1 MPRIKKYAEGQKSN
15 LNPVQT
21 LSSFQTFLVDDT
33 PNSTYFKITEFK
45 DTFTG
50 GKNGFLIEGSEYLK
64 ETTEIKIQILD
75 VAGNPVYYEPGNGV
89 PEYYE
94 GTSKLIAVYI
104 YEDTP
109 IGEAKITILG
119 ELKSYVDD
127 GGVVRDVPDEWKN
140 VYNVKWEKPFKIN
153 RLLSNE
159 DKVRFYKRPNVSI
172 TEIVKPIYSNIL
184 TNVTQK
190 GIVDG
195 FAQVPGTGVRLT
207 DFSNPTSYL
216 VQINDGGA
224 WTGSVV
230 GTTIE
235 FADLGF
241 SSVVSDVIN
250 NTDLYIQ
257 TPYTQNG
264 LVSDFSNQ
272 GYTASFNYIEGLDN
286 LKTALTGSF
295 AKITLSDLTTFVGDV
310 ARVKIFRKSQSDL
323 SDYQFIQEIQ
333 LESNEV
339 LKDLETTTKNEEY
352 YGGFDLFNY
361 KNYWLTSSNN
371 ITTAFNQNYLYN
383 SVKLNSSTTNLFF
396 TSKSLDVNAN
406 TEYTLTFNARVG
418 SPANTSDS
426 LKVYLSGSRQSTF
439 GNVTTDVA
447 TTQNIIT
454 LTSDNSLLQ
463 KSQINANFKA
473 DDLSNVKLVFEVK
486 GTDWYISDVSMRA
499 SQETSFSPDEISF
512 IQPIPRTLPRE
523 TFDFRFQFYDIN
535 NNYIPVVVEENKT
548 FDGGNLNVINKDL
561 QLVPSSLYFQFDSGS
576 GNGNPIPPTVIS
588 VDVIKSYLTGS
599 VTYTS
604 RSFDFFGNEL
614 SSSQYIS
621 GSMPGLLLNRE
632 TDLVTLT
639 VSNFTG
645 SREDV
650 IVQYIQ
656 YTGECEGITDS
667 FVITRVM
674 DGKGGVNYEIRPYR
688 GTVIRNNDPSGSLEI
703 QAVRIDGINELD
715 IRSGL
720 PFGRSSNKLYV
731 ASGSYYVTLTDAS
744 ASGFVKGIYPG
755 VTGSGELDYN
765 AIFDRDSIDG
775 QRTIYLIAS
784 GSEPTLSSPNLTASI
799 YTTLTLTDLLD
810 GIDAGFVTYDAD
822 AFTINPRLSKVFTP
836 PSASATASFYRRG
849 TSSNPISASVM
860 VYPSMSINADFVP
873 EYWVYYMTQSINSD
887 IKISATDDN
896 NFIIASTLENQFV
909 GTPLSQSKTLTINWT
924 YIEPYSSES
933 VSINKTFTIVPEGK
947 PGDESIVFEI
957 VPANVNL
964 NANSR
969 GIITDYSPS
978 TTEIKLKQG
987 SRYLAFTGSKKPG
1000 TFDLDYNKIVSASV
1014 TGGKVEFF
1022 QTSSMFVSQSFG
1034 LVHLSG
1040 SITYPLFIHPY
1051 YTSSQYT
1058 QSIVQ
1063 QYTKVLDGPPPI
1075 QIVISPT
1082 SVAIPADEVG
1092 YISSYASTNT
1102 TLTVKEGDDFL
1113 TFTTRS
1119 TAPGTWRINSI
1130 ETRNSGVWNIRTGS
1144 LSSSSLSTATIN
1156 YNRFDAPY
1164 VSASALYTIQV
1175 YPFALGS
1182 GHQYTSSIFTRTQT
1196 FTKNVAPPNARSLD
1210 FRAST
1215 LTIPYDRDGYTDV
1228 GDVTLTVTAFNTT
1241 ASYIPP
1247 LSPST
1252 PRLQRQQGPNAYLY
1266 YVESDGSE
1274 IFYEGPVVLQGTP
1287 PTADFS
1293 SLGGGDAAGP
1303 GENKTW
1309 KVKLTDGDAPDASIV
1324 PLPPSIIKA
1333 EAQLTIAG
1341 IKGGAD
1347 AYKYSATNTNASI
1360 TADLWTTQFTGSGM
1374 QISAFKGTT
1383 QLSHTSSYVVLQ
1395 EVNDYLG
1402 NLIGNLGFYS
1412 ASIFTTSSWINVAPP
1427 NRLIGNPAAINDI
1440 VSWYAPAV
1448 NHSAQIIYK
1457 IDYEKNRQIDF
1468 VTQSLAV
1475 QFTPPA
1481 PYSANL
1487 SSENAGIMY
1496 RVSGELEF
1504 DLSTTLIRV
1513 YRGDLE
1519 LTNVSSFS
1527 GGQLDAYGNIGYP
1540 NQSRVSIL
1548 SYSGHITLAGGLTA
1562 GSHVS
1567 GVPAEFTGISG
1578 WSSPETIASGEI
1590 IFQIDCEGR
1599 ETLYKTLSLSVV
1611 YEGNT
1616 GPGIVMRGVWTS
1628 TLDYIAETANQRR
1641 DAVIWPDPAT
1651 INKETH
1657 YWAAITGSGPGT
1669 PVGPQQPDGV
1679 VPYDDTNYW
1688 QYLGQEEF
1696 FVAAQIAIF
1705 QESYVK
1711 NTINVGTKDGTGA
1724 FANIVI
1730 AGGRPDPYIALGQT
1744 GTQGTAGTSGTSAPP
1759 AGVIGY
1765 NRPGIF
1771 LGVYEDGSNGTTGR
1785 FSIKTTG
1792 TSGKG
1797 MFWDGDQLTIVGS
1810 IRQKEPGV
1818 PEGSFR
1824 GVWQDGIIYYPDDS
1838 VRYGPSSYI
1847 NSVTHT
1853 STDDTDIDTGYPP
1866 NATNSWV
1873 VLAAAGTSGLSGT
1886 SGVSGTS
1893 GAPGAGV
1900 VFRGNFTTSSVYYYT
1915 TQRRDIVRTG
1925 SSFWLANNVLRNNQS
1940 GSLWGTP
1947 APSNTNWT
1955 TFGAQFTSVA
1965 TDVLLAQDAT
1975 ITRGLVM
1982 GTEGS
1987 DSGFIRSANA
1997 QTLLSGEGF
2006 YLDVNGKMR
2015 FGQQVSGSN
2024 KYVYF
2029 DGEDLNINATVNAPD
2044 GNIGGFIIA
2053 NNKLSAS
2060 GSLLVLDT
2068 QIPQIEIYQRGD
2080 NAAARVVFNS
2090 SDNLTDPS
2098 SGTTYVSAS
2107 TWTGTIAAASS
2118 GTTAGVDTYV
2128 QQYNRGGLGVTTNG
2142 SGNPQPLVT
2151 LTAGATQF
2159 QVAIPQTSLTQTA
2172 GTISTSTD
2180 YPPEPP
2186 TEFYQSYASRFA
2198 TPRTAEGRWYLQL
2211 WNSAGTVKVAE
2222 AEVVGAHQYRSGA
2235 YSYSYYYTGGTLP
2248 LFWSG
2253 PISYTAPASYTGD
2266 IPNGNYG
2273 GTIIIPASGTY
2284 RVALAYKINVGSGAV
2299 RDYVNDTA
2307 TYYANTAT
2315 PSHSQTGFIDFL
2327 YFSFTP
2333 NKNKTEITNGGF
2345 QVINNANAYF
2355 RVRRFEPSS
2364 YGFSSYILQSKG
2376 GIHDFTAGGTTTSQI
2391 YNNQALAVYGEIY
2404 SIGTLDIGSGSPT
2417 VTKTEILKVSGGTT
2431 KTAVFDVHV
2440 LPYVNNTYSLG
2451 NTSYKWTQVWATTG
2465 TIQTSDITQKTNVE
2479 KSSLGLDFINRLN
2492 PVSYKFISGSAIF
2505 EESEIITITKTI
2517 KEEVRS
2523 EDGTIIEPAEYK
2535 EVPNPDFR
2543 KLVGW
2548 NPGTRKHYGLIA
2560 QEVKTVLD
2568 DLNVTT
2574 NDFAGY
2580 IEGDLK
2586 KHTDLGLRYEEF
2598 IAPMI
2603 KAIQELSEKVNRLEA
2618 HISGSL

>member
-1 MPRIKKYAEGQKSN
+1 MPRIKKYADGQKSN

-21 LSSFQTFLVDDT
+21 LSSFQTFLIDDS
-33 PNSTYFKITEFK
+33 PNSTYFKITEFN

-172 TEIVKPIYSNIL
+172 TEIVKPIYSNISS
-184 TNVTQK
+184 TITQK
-190 GIVDG
+190 GHVDG
-195 FAQVPGTGVRLT
+195 FSQVPAAGTPLT
-207 DFSNPTSYL
+207 NFSQPTSYL

-235 FADLGF
+235 F
-241 SSVVSDVIN
+241 
-250 NTDLYIQ
+250 TDLNFFSQADDIISK
-257 TPYTQNG
+257 TDLTITNPYTVNG

-272 GYTASFNYIEGLDN
+272 RYTASFNYIEGLDN

-333 LESNEV
+333 LESNEI
-339 LKDLETTTKNEEY
+339 LRDLETTVKNEEY
-352 YGGFDLFNY
+352 YGGFDLFNF
-361 KNYWLTSSNN
+361 KNYWVTSSNN
-371 ITTAFNQNYLYN
+371 LSTEFNQTYLYN
-383 SVKLNSSTTNLFF
+383 SVKLNSSGTNLFY
-396 TSKSLDVNAN
+396 TTKSLDINADS
-406 TEYTLTFNARVG
+406 EYSLTFNVRAG
-418 SPANTSDS
+418 SPINTTDT
-426 LKVYLSGSRQSTF
+426 LLVYLSGSKQSTYN
-439 GNVTTDVA
+439 NVITNVGTK
-447 TTQNIIT
+447 QNI
-454 LTSDNSLLQ
+454 LNVTSDNSLLQ
-463 KSQINANFKA
+463 KSQITANFKA
-473 DDLSNVKLVFEVK
+473 EDLSDVKLFFEVK
-486 GTDWYISDVSMRA
+486 GNAWYISDVSLRA
-499 SQETSFSPDEISF
+499 SQETAFSPDEISF

-535 NNYIPVVVEENKT
+535 NNYIPVVVEESKT

-588 VDVIKSYLTGS
+588 IDVIKSYLTGS

-614 SSSQYIS
+614 SSSQYV
-621 GSMPGLLLNRE
+621 GGQVPGLLLNRE
-632 TDLVTLT
+632 TDLLTLT
-639 VSNFTG
+639 VANFTG
-645 SREDV
+645 SNEDIV
-650 IVQYIQ
+650 VQYIEF
-656 YTGECEGITDS
+656 TGECEGINDS
-667 FVITRVM
+667 IIITRVV

-688 GTVIRNNDPSGSLEI
+688 GTVIRNNDPSGSLEV

-720 PFGRSSNKLYV
+720 PYGRSSNRLYV

-765 AIFDRDSIDG
+765 AIFNRDSIDG

-784 GSEPTLSSPNLTASI
+784 GSEPTPTNPNVTASI

-860 VYPSMSINADFVP
+860 VYPSMSINSDFVP
-873 EYWVYYMTQSINSD
+873 EYWVYYMTQSVNSD

-896 NFIIASTLENQFV
+896 NYIINSTLENQFV

-969 GIITDYSPS
+969 GIVNDYKPS
-978 TTEIKLKQG
+978 TGEIRLKQG
-987 SRYLAFTGSKKPG
+987 SRYLLFTGSRFPG
-1000 TFDLDYNKIVSASV
+1000 TFHIATASIVANNITNGNIRFDNNYTHSLIFSASSNM
-1014 TGGKVEFF
+1014 TN
-1022 QTSSMFVSQSFG
+1022 
-1034 LVHLSG
+1034 LSG
-1040 SITYPLFIHPY
+1040 SIEFPLEIQPY
-1051 YTSSQYT
+1051 YTSSVYTASVYQYF
-1058 QSIVQ
+1058 
-1063 QYTKVLDGPPPI
+1063 TKILDGPPPI

-1215 LTIPYDRDGYTDV
+1215 ATINYDRDGYTDV

-1241 ASYIPP
+1241 GSYIPGQ
-1247 LSPST
+1247 T
-1252 PRLQRQQGPNAYLY
+1252 DGPNAYLY

-1274 IFYEGPVVLQGTP
+1274 TFYAGPSVLEGTP
-1287 PTADFS
+1287 PFCEFS
-1293 SLGGGDAAGP
+1293 GISGGDAAGP

-1309 KVKLTDGDAPDASIV
+1309 KVKLTDGAAPTVTPSV

-1383 QLSHTSSYVVLQ
+1383 QLAHTSSYVISQ

-1402 NLIGNLGFYS
+1402 NLIGNLGYYS

-1448 NHSAQIIYK
+1448 NHSAEIIYK

-1487 SSENAGIMY
+1487 SSENAGIIY
-1496 RVSGELEF
+1496 RVSGEVEF
-1504 DLSTTLIRV
+1504 DLSTTTIRV
-1513 YRGDLE
+1513 FRGDLE
-1519 LTNVSSFS
+1519 LTNVSTFS
-1527 GGQLDAYGNIGYP
+1527 GGQLDAYGVTGYP
-1540 NQSRVSIL
+1540 NQCRVSIL
-1548 SYSGHITLAGGLTA
+1548 SYSGHLTLAGGLTA

-1567 GVPAEFTGISG
+1567 GGPASFAGISN
-1578 WSSPETIASGEI
+1578 WSSPETISSGEI

-1616 GPGIVMRGVWTS
+1616 GPGIVMRGIWSS
-1628 TLDYIAETANQRR
+1628 TIDYISEIANQRR

-1669 PVGPQQPDGV
+1669 PVGAQQPDGSA
-1679 VPYDDTNYW
+1679 PYTDTTYW

-1696 FVAAQIAIF
+1696 FVSAKIAIF
-1705 QESYVK
+1705 EESYVK
-1711 NTINVGTKDGTGA
+1711 NTLNVGTKDGTGA
-1724 FANIVI
+1724 FANIV
-1730 AGGRPDPYIALGQT
+1730 L
-1744 GTQGTAGTSGTSAPP
+1744 
-1759 AGVIGY
+1759 
-1765 NRPGIF
+1765 
-1771 LGVYEDGSNGTTGR
+1771 
-1785 FSIKTTG
+1785 
-1792 TSGKG
+1792 
-1797 MFWDGDQLTIVGS
+1797 
-1810 IRQKEPGV
+1810 
-1818 PEGSFR
+1818 
-1824 GVWQDGIIYYPDDS
+1824 
-1838 VRYGPSSYI
+1838 
-1847 NSVTHT
+1847 
-1853 STDDTDIDTGYPP
+1853 
-1866 NATNSWV
+1866 
-1873 VLAAAGTSGLSGT
+1873 
-1886 SGVSGTS
+1886 
-1893 GAPGAGV
+1893 
-1900 VFRGNFTTSSVYYYT
+1900 
-1915 TQRRDIVRTG
+1915 
-1925 SSFWLANNVLRNNQS
+1925 
-1940 GSLWGTP
+1940 
-1947 APSNTNWT
+1947 
-1955 TFGAQFTSVA
+1955 
-1965 TDVLLAQDAT
+1965 
-1975 ITRGLVM
+1975 
-1982 GTEGS
+1982 
-1987 DSGFIRSANA
+1987 
-1997 QTLLSGEGF
+1997 
-2006 YLDVNGKMR
+2006 
-2015 FGQQVSGSN
+2015 
-2024 KYVYF
+2024 
-2029 DGEDLNINATVNAPD
+2029 
-2044 GNIGGFIIA
+2044 
-2053 NNKLSAS
+2053 
-2060 GSLLVLDT
+2060 
-2068 QIPQIEIYQRGD
+2068 
-2080 NAAARVVFNS
+2080 
-2090 SDNLTDPS
+2090 
-2098 SGTTYVSAS
+2098 AS
-2107 TWTGTIAAASS
+2107 TAS
-2118 GTTAGVDTYV
+2118 
-2128 QQYNRGGLGVTTNG
+2128 L
-2142 SGNPQPLVT
+2142 
-2151 LTAGATQF
+2151 
-2159 QVAIPQTSLTQTA
+2159 
-2172 GTISTSTD
+2172 
-2180 YPPEPP
+2180 
-2186 TEFYQSYASRFA
+2186 
-2198 TPRTAEGRWYLQL
+2198 
-2211 WNSAGTVKVAE
+2211 
-2222 AEVVGAHQYRSGA
+2222 
-2235 YSYSYYYTGGTLP
+2235 
-2248 LFWSG
+2248 
-2253 PISYTAPASYTGD
+2253 
-2266 IPNGNYG
+2266 
-2273 GTIIIPASGTY
+2273 
-2284 RVALAYKINVGSGAV
+2284 
-2299 RDYVNDTA
+2299 
-2307 TYYANTAT
+2307 
-2315 PSHSQTGFIDFL
+2315 
-2327 YFSFTP
+2327 
-2333 NKNKTEITNGGF
+2333 
-2345 QVINNANAYF
+2345 
-2355 RVRRFEPSS
+2355 SS
-2364 YGFSSYILQSKG
+2364 ILS
-2376 GIHDFTAGGTTTSQI
+2376 
-2391 YNNQALAVYGEIY
+2391 
-2404 SIGTLDIGSGSPT
+2404 
-2417 VTKTEILKVSGGTT
+2417 
-2431 KTAVFDVHV
+2431 
-2440 LPYVNNTYSLG
+2440 
-2451 NTSYKWTQVWATTG
+2451 
-2465 TIQTSDITQKTNVE
+2465 
-2479 KSSLGLDFINRLN
+2479 
-2492 PVSYKFISGSAIF
+2492 
-2505 EESEIITITKTI
+2505 
-2517 KEEVRS
+2517 
-2523 EDGTIIEPAEYK
+2523 
-2535 EVPNPDFR
+2535 
-2543 KLVGW
+2543 
-2548 NPGTRKHYGLIA
+2548 
-2560 QEVKTVLD
+2560 
-2568 DLNVTT
+2568 
-2574 NDFAGY
+2574 
-2580 IEGDLK
+2580 
-2586 KHTDLGLRYEEF
+2586 
-2598 IAPMI
+2598 
-2603 KAIQELSEKVNRLEA
+2603 
-2618 HISGSL
+2618 